1 MLVVSTQSN
10 FHLVGIS
17 VFVEQFKAYDSE
29 YYLQSLRRN

>member
-29 YYLQSLRRN
+29 SIIYNP